1 MIHFL
6 NLFASLVTTTK
17 MRIKWPHFFVLVVL
31 LFVVH
36 WSSHQALILLQ
47 CWNRNFLLLF
57 LGTAKYNLSQVKW
70 ASQVALQWLPD
81 TDVFP
86 TFHTAAHHPA
96 AVPAA
101 QKAAGGEF
109 KDLVTFLVFW
119 MFQIP
124 VAWSIRPWDR
134 LIGLWG
140 QGQGQGFGRKTDWCL
155 VMADWQPNGENSS
168 QPVGWCARRDP
179 LLQNALLSINLVP
192 PRQISPS
199 ENFPTDPIVNHS
211 WFGYVLSVIIR
222 YLVRGTVAVINIHSR
237 EEMVLCD

>member
-101 QKAAGGEF
+101 QEATGGEF
-109 KDLVTFLVFW
+109 KDLGTFLVFW

-124 VAWSIRPWDR
+124 VAWSIRPWDG
-134 LIGLWG
+134 LLWG
-140 QGQGQGFGRKTDWCL
+140 PGI
-155 VMADWQPNGENSS
+155 WQKDRLMSGH
-168 QPVGWCARRDP
+168 GWLAAKWGK
-179 LLQNALLSINLVP
+179 LLTACWMM
-192 PRQISPS
+192 RQKGS
-199 ENFPTDPIVNHS
+199 
-211 WFGYVLSVIIR
+211 LAAKR
-222 YLVRGTVAVINIHSR
+222 VA
-237 EEMVLCD
+237 